1 MTAALSTALDSALA
15 AARQQVP
22 EITLEQMLRIAEH
35 VVATDRDAESTA
47 DEFLAGHMLGA
58 NEEVRAG
65 VRQALIESTRSLY
78 DPDLRERSRGVLEA
92 AGIAVA
98 DARWAQE

>member
-22 EITLEQMLRIAEH
+22 EDTARPLAQVG
-35 VVATDRDAESTA
+35 VV
-47 DEFLAGHMLGA
+47 
-58 NEEVRAG
+58 
-65 VRQALIESTRSLY
+65 
-78 DPDLRERSRGVLEA
+78 ERTGREA